1 MHSPRGR
8 PMHTPRKTALP
19 GTSHSLT
26 SPLLDVLVLSFFVL
40 AISWSLLGLSGGTVT
55 ASSLLQ
61 PLYNPSLSGKFPS
74 YHTHSVLFAW
84 TIGQANTAP
93 QTIPTLSGFHA
104 FFPPKFNSFGKFIL
118 PLFTSSGKTLTFLE
132 EISHLEISHHKRCS
146 WVKTQIIFCLCSQ
159 PFFCHA

>member
-1 MHSPRGR
+1 M
-8 PMHTPRKTALP
+8 P

-26 SPLLDVLVLSFFVL
+26 SPLLDILVLSFFMS
-40 AISWSLLGLSGGTVT
+40 AISSGLLGLSGGTVT

-61 PLYNPSLSGKFPS
+61 PLYNPSLSGKFHS

-84 TIGQANTAP
+84 TIGQANTGP

-104 FFPPKFNSFGKFIL
+104 FFPPNSI
-118 PLFTSSGKTLTFLE
+118 PLENLFFLYSPLLGRLLTFLE
-132 EISHLEISHHKRCS
+132 EISHLEISHHKQCS

-159 PFFCHA
+159 PFVCHA